1 MHTSKKQR
9 QYYEEDGGFLAKS
22 KQPRDFWPFCQ
33 KCRILFQS
41 LHRRCDRLSSQ
52 LLRATGSSLKERIKT
67 PVSSPF
73 KRDRSS
79 VKEGRG
85 PDTKAEFRVSSNARK
100 RRVSFVDGSDSDL
113 SPSPSKICKN
123 TLESMDNPKTGP
135 KTSSTTSLYSKI
147 TSPSKSQTTLSSNCS
162 HSIDIKKIKELP
174 SYPWNRNSCW
184 LDASL
189 QAIFCS
195 FLLHPQV
202 WKHFEE
208 LASVEIGT
216 SSPSHVFQL
225 YLSINARRD
234 WPLSAFPG
242 SSKGQNAQPLESLR
256 DELQEYLSGNQLLPY
271 PKYEFQPG
279 WGWFEQSIMSSPLYH
294 HFFGA
299 VKQRIWKCATTDS
312 VHYRVEKPRPSTGI
326 HDVYPSTHAHYQG
339 KIKEWLQEC
348 TQLKKAIRMEPHPYC
363 WRKTTLNGEDD
374 ETHFCHGNA
383 LEFEFWTSLPIIM
396 VLELPQESAGS
407 PSWDFPK
414 NHSSSSSKIWG
425 VTWNS
430 QSPVVFTYD
439 SMQHSGYSQYNS
451 SGAAKLMY
459 GPNPSCPLG
468 YWTNAVIYVLK
479 GGHMAQQKFQEL
491 QFAEAQKQL
500 MAVLSLTEAG
510 FIDGSELRELSA
522 KERRV
527 WKGLDSNREFEIV
540 QNEEEISTQILN
552 TLESEPRNRKSPTWT
567 SDSDTEIIHTAGKV
581 KKFIQNMDS
590 GATFCVKDIKLEKD
604 DIQDIRAGQLTSWII
619 DAYFEAYDHVRIR
632 GHIYTE
638 ML

>member
-1 MHTSKKQR
+1 M
-9 QYYEEDGGFLAKS
+9 
-22 KQPRDFWPFCQ
+22 
-33 KCRILFQS
+33 
-41 LHRRCDRLSSQ
+41 
-52 LLRATGSSLKERIKT
+52 
-67 PVSSPF
+67 
-73 KRDRSS
+73 
-79 VKEGRG
+79 
-85 PDTKAEFRVSSNARK
+85 
-100 RRVSFVDGSDSDL
+100 
-113 SPSPSKICKN
+113 
-123 TLESMDNPKTGP
+123 
-135 KTSSTTSLYSKI
+135 SLYSKI

-174 SYPWNRNSCW
+174 SYPWNQNSCW

-195 FLLHPQV
+195 FLLHPQ
-202 WKHFEE
+202 
-208 LASVEIGT
+208 
-216 SSPSHVFQL
+216 L
-225 YLSINARRD
+225 YLSIDARRD

-242 SSKGQNAQPLESLR
+242 SSKGQNVQPLESLR
-256 DELQEYLSGNQLLPY
+256 DELWEYLSGNQLLPY
-271 PKYEFQPG
+271 SIYEFQPG
-279 WGWFEQSIMSSPLYH
+279 WGWFEQSIMSSSLYH

-299 VKQRIWKCATTDS
+299 VKQRIWKCATTES

-339 KIKEWLQEC
+339 KIKEWLQER

-374 ETHFCHGNA
+374 ETHFCHENA

-396 VLELPQESAGS
+396 VLELLQESAGS
-407 PSWDFPK
+407 PPSWDFPK
-414 NHSSSSSKIWG
+414 TIHPLAVKYGESHGIVYEMTARVFSNGTHFICHTLIPTT
-425 VTWNS
+425 V

-439 SMQHSGYSQYNS
+439 SMQHSGYSQYNA

-527 WKGLDSNREFEIV
+527 WKGLDSN
-540 QNEEEISTQILN
+540 
-552 TLESEPRNRKSPTWT
+552 
-567 SDSDTEIIHTAGKV
+567 
-581 KKFIQNMDS
+581 
-590 GATFCVKDIKLEKD
+590 
-604 DIQDIRAGQLTSWII
+604 
-619 DAYFEAYDHVRIR
+619 
-632 GHIYTE
+632 
-638 ML
+638 